1 MSMTS
6 VSIIQ
11 GLLGGCDC
19 PRLRQRSGEA
29 LANADESLHQ
39 SVHYPGIS
47 SSSRPNLGIHLL
59 MGAKRTNPMQ

>member
-6 VSIIQ
+6 GSSIQ
-11 GLLGGCDC
+11 CLLGGCDC
-19 PRLRQRSGEA
+19 ARLRQRSGEA

-47 SSSRPNLGIHLL
+47 ILIKTQPR
-59 MGAKRTNPMQ
+59 